1 MVLIWLV
8 KSREVRGGEQNMQK
22 KKVLSHPNQF
32 FHLVEKDG
40 RSYKQ

>member
-8 KSREVRGGEQNMQK
+8 KSREVGGGYRICKK